1 MNAAVVYVHG
11 LWLSGHEAFM
21 LRRRLEKERGYA
33 WQAFGYTS
41 ALQSMAEIAD
51 ALNEAIGAIDAPT
64 VHLVGH
70 SLGGL
75 AILRCFE
82 RHPQQPSGRIV
93 FLGTPCLASRTANA
107 VGRFRFGRAMLGQA
121 ATEELLYAHE
131 RAWKPGRELGIIAG
145 NQSFSLGRLVTD
157 FDEANDGTVAVSET
171 RLPGATA
178 HIVLPV
184 SHSGMLLSARVAH
197 EVGQFLEFGH
207 FGTAPAGAT
216 AAGAAPPPA

>member
-1 MNAAVVYVHG
+1 VNAAVIYVHG
-11 LWLSGHEAFM
+11 LWLSGHEAFV

-33 WQAFGYTS
+33 WQAFGYAS
-41 ALQSMAEIAD
+41 SLQTMAEIAD
-51 ALNEAIGAIDAPT
+51 ALNEAIAAVDAPT

-82 RHPQQPSGRIV
+82 RHAQQPPGRAV
-93 FLGTPCLASRTANA
+93 FLGTPCLASRSANA
-107 VGRFRFGRAMLGQA
+107 LSRFRFGRAMLGKA
-121 ATEELLYAHE
+121 ATEELLHAHE
-131 RAWKPGRELGIIAG
+131 RAWRSGRELGIIAG
-145 NQSFSLGRLVTD
+145 DQSFSLGRLVTD

-197 EVGQFLEFGH
+197 EVGQFLEFGR
-207 FGTAPAGAT
+207 FG
-216 AAGAAPPPA
+216 APPPA

>member
-11 LWLSGHEAFM
+11 LWLSGHEGFM
-21 LRRRLEKERGYA
+21 LRRRLEKDRGYG
-33 WQAFGYTS
+33 WQAFGYAST
-41 ALQSMAEIAD
+41 LLTMAQIAD
-51 ALNEAIGAIDAPT
+51 ALDVAIKAIDTPI

-75 AILRCFE
+75 AIMRCLE
-82 RHPQQPSGRIV
+82 RHPEQPPGRVV
-93 FLGTPCLASRTANA
+93 FLGTPCLASRSANA
-107 VGRFRFGRAMLGQA
+107 VARFRFGRAILGQA

-131 RAWKPGRELGIIAG
+131 RAWQPGRDLGIIAG

-157 FDEANDGTVAVSET
+157 FDGANDGTVAVSET

-197 EVGQFLEFGH
+197 EVGQFLELGH
-207 FGTAPAGAT
+207 FGAAPAGA
-216 AAGAAPPPA
+216 AAAQS

>member
-11 LWLSGHEAFM
+11 LWLSGHEGFM
-21 LRRRLEKERGYA
+21 LRRRLEKDRGYE
-33 WQAFGYTS
+33 WHAFGYASTLL
-41 ALQSMAEIAD
+41 AMAQIAD
-51 ALNEAIGAIDAPT
+51 ALDAAIKAIDAPI

-70 SLGGL
+70 SLGG
-75 AILRCFE
+75 IVIMRCFE
-82 RHPQQPSGRIV
+82 RHPDQPPGRVV

-107 VGRFRFGRAMLGQA
+107 VARFRFGRAILGQA

-145 NQSFSLGRLVTD
+145 TQSFSVGRLVTD

-197 EVGQFLEFGH
+197 EVGQFLELGH
-207 FGTAPAGAT
+207 FG
-216 AAGAAPPPA
+216 AAPSVAAAATP